1 MANLVLTAEN
11 FAFGPIAKLLFVAD
25 LLVGHGHRLVFVG
38 FGTSLQLAKSF
49 PFDEIHK
56 IDTDNPD
63 FNRELENII
72 SKADM
77 VISSMELN
85 SVIVAKRL
93 KKPVVWIDCLFWF
106 WKSIFEPV
114 LDVDLYVREIS
125 MEDSSNEIKF
135 GSIIKN
141 LFNVGPILGKTRRT
155 KRLRQ
160 ALVSYGGGEATHWYK
175 VGRDTNYPYILTK
188 ILSKYVDW
196 SYFDQVIVTTGEH
209 IVKELKERFPETSF
223 KFMCLPH
230 KRFIKELLQSE
241 ILFTTAGLV
250 TTESAFEAEIPV
262 LFLPSSNNS
271 HYILLDELRERGL
284 APASVDL
291 SDYMNKLNLR
301 DKEETKSIAEVMK
314 QLRELEKSED
324 IQKDIG
330 KRINEFLQNRI
341 KWAGNS
347 VTAGKKFM
355 TSLGGNGAKTV
366 ADKIEQMIE
375 EKKL

>member
-1 MANLVLTAEN
+1 MAKLVLTAEN

-25 LLVGHGHRLVFVG
+25 LLVGHGHRLVFAG
-38 FGTSLQLAKSF
+38 FGTSLQLAKNF
-49 PFDEIHK
+49 PFDEIHE
-56 IDTDNPD
+56 IDTDNPESKE
-63 FNRELENII
+63 ELENII

-77 VISSMELN
+77 VISVMDLN

-106 WKSIFEPV
+106 WESIFEPV
-114 LDVDLYVREIS
+114 LDVDLYVRELS

-135 GSIIKN
+135 GSKIKN
-141 LFNVGPILGKTRRT
+141 LFNVGPILGKMTRT
-155 KRLRQ
+155 KRVRQ
-160 ALVSYGGGEATHWYK
+160 ALVSYGGGEAARWYR
-175 VGRDTNYPYILTK
+175 VGHDTNYPYLLTK
-188 ILSKYVDW
+188 ILSEYVDW
-196 SYFDQVIVTTGEH
+196 SYFDQVIVATGEH
-209 IVKELKERFPETSF
+209 IVRELKERFLDASF

-230 KRFIKELLQSE
+230 DRFIKELLQSE
-241 ILFTTAGLV
+241 ILLTTAGLV
-250 TTESAFEAEIPV
+250 TAESAFEAETPV

-301 DKEETKSIAEVMK
+301 DKEEAKSIAEVMK

-330 KRINEFLQNRI
+330 KRINEFLQNRN
-341 KWAGNS
+341 KWAGDS
-347 VTAGKKFM
+347 VIKGKEFM

-375 EKKL
+375 EKRL